1 MIVED
6 VFTEAEMAAWKL
18 GIQEQLARWPQS
30 SVDPSTGREVSAT
43 TTGVS
48 VWMAAGEDP
57 SSAMACPPFFID
69 ALTSPK
75 LGRIIAE
82 ILGDEPE
89 LLSTKPVLKTGKI
102 AHASPWHQVRGLTDC
117 WWTCAES
124 LPLDRA

>member
-102 AHASPWHQVRGLTDC
+102 AHASPWHQVRGLTVLVETLFWGLED
-117 WWTCAES
+117 
-124 LPLDRA
+124 